1 METQF
6 NLARFTRLFVY
17 EHKSSN
23 FLRNILIIAILYSIS
38 TILLNL
44 FVVNIVAPFPMKLAV
59 LLGYISAVFYYPL
72 LKKEKRDLYK
82 MLPTSNF
89 EKYLSIAINTLIVI
103 PTTFVVLSTV
113 ISLAFDAVR
122 FQGEIPGLQFQ
133 LPSLLS
139 LLIQAETISIVTFL
153 YFSSMSRNSILQGLI
168 ILSLYFFGGPLRREF
183 QEAEHI
189 CFILFIIAIL
199 QFLIYL
205 RIKNIE

>member
-44 FVVNIVAPFPMKLAV
+44 FAVNIVAPFPMKIAV

-72 LKKEKRDLYK
+72 LKKEKRVLYK
-82 MLPTSNF
+82 MLPASNL
-89 EKYLSIAINTLIVI
+89 EKYLSVAINTLLVVPVTYVI
-103 PTTFVVLSTV
+103 LSTV

-153 YFSSMSRNSILQGLI
+153 CFSSMGRNSILQGII